1 MNKGGDAG
9 GWDGNDE
16 GGVNN
21 DGGAR
26 VGDEDDLEDII
37 RALGPEILLNSLKG
51 LENLERVTKASKETV
66 YVLKRAI

>member
-1 MNKGGDAG
+1 MNKVG

-26 VGDEDDLEDII
+26 VGDEDGLEEMI
-37 RALGPEILLNSLKG
+37 RAFDQ
-51 LENLERVTKASKETV
+51 RF
-66 YVLKRAI
+66 Y